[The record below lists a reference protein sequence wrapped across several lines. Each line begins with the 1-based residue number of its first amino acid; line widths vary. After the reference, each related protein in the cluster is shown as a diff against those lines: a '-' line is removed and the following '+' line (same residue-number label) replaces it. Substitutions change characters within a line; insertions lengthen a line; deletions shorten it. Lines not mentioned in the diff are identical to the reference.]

1 MNEQAKKRLSL
12 RGSRRAGFIL
22 VTALIIALL
31 GAALSVGIFALAHS
45 MHTTDVVNRESYMDQ
60 IDMARYIEEAKG
72 FIAAYNVGLVSSDKA
87 VLHGRGGTT
96 GTYFSIRRL
105 SDLQVCTPDDVA
117 AALSRDDIPLAA
129 NLGFERR
136 LRLQVYDANYR
147 IGDVRFTPTPD
158 MPPSLRPSINLL
170 APAEGGADA
179 YENEGE
185 GIDVGTKEVSGDLI
199 VSDHY
204 KYYGAYL
211 IRAEIFREGQAV
223 PLRRTEEAFFQVVKP
238 N

>member
-1 MNEQAKKRLSL
+1 MNEQKRRPSL
-12 RGSRRAGFIL
+12 QGGRRAGFIL
-22 VTALIIALL
+22 VTALIIVLL
-31 GAALSVGIFALAHS
+31 GAAISVGIFALAHS
-45 MHTTDVVNRESYMDQ
+45 MHTTDIVNRESYMDQ
-60 IDMARYIEEAKG
+60 IDMARHIEEAKG
-72 FIAAYNVGLVSSDKA
+72 FIAAYNVGLVANNKA

-105 SDLQVCTPDDVA
+105 DDLQVSTPGDVA
-117 AALSRDDIPLAA
+117 AALSRDNIPLAA

-147 IGDVRFTPTPD
+147 IGDVLFTPTPG
-158 MPPSLRPSINLL
+158 MPPSLRPSVVL
-170 APAEGGADA
+170 PAEGGADV

-185 GIDVGTKEVSGDLI
+185 GIDAGTKEVSGDLI

-211 IRAEIFREGQAV
+211 IRAEIFREGQST

-238 N
+238 